1 LGPSLVVTFV
11 AMRNSC
17 AVILIA
23 WLLAAA
29 SVAADIQLTIT
40 KKTPLT
46 GELENLVTFGLLK
59 EMTCDTHGNIF
70 SPSNRKYGNA
80 INAIVRFPPDAN
92 SYTTFTIDSNDGL
105 DGGTITDFDLEPNDE
120 LLVLARQVLKY
131 SDLEVP
137 IEFGKS
143 FLIRFDQSG
152 KVLSRRELNLDINN
166 FSPTG
171 MAVLQSGEVLV
182 VGRHLERDRTFLIVE
197 LLRSDGTFKTRF
209 TLNPDGTKTS
219 KGKTASSPRVFFP
232 TAIKAN
238 GMIYVLRGTTT
249 EPIYVLSG
257 TGQLQKSIQLKP
269 NDVEF
274 DSAKILGNELIVS
287 ERPSTIIGAATG
299 TEARA
304 GRLRKELPI
313 FSLATGELVD
323 RYLWFNETA
332 GLACATTHSLTL
344 IGQDASA
351 KGLNWTVFEAAPAR
365 SSKNDPSASGR

>member
-1 LGPSLVVTFV
+1 
-11 AMRNSC
+11 
-17 AVILIA
+17 VILIA
-23 WLLAAA
+23 SLLAAA

-46 GELENLVTFGLLK
+46 PEQENLVTFGLLT
-59 EMTCDTHGNIF
+59 EMTCDTHGHIF

-80 INAIVRFPPDAN
+80 INAIVRFRPDAN

-105 DGGTITDFDLEPNDE
+105 HGGTITDFDLEPNDQ
-120 LLVLARQVLKY
+120 LLVLARQVLKC

-152 KVLSRRELNLDINN
+152 RVLSRRELNLDTNN

-209 TLNPDGTKTS
+209 TLNPDGTTTS
-219 KGKTASSPRVFFP
+219 QGKTASSPRVFFP
-232 TAIKAN
+232 VAIKAS

-269 NDVEF
+269 KDVEF

-299 TEARA
+299 TEPRA

-313 FSLATGELVD
+313 FSLDTGEIVD
-323 RYLWFNETA
+323 AVF
-332 GLACATTHSLTL
+332 GLTRPPAWHAPQL
-344 IGQDASA
+344 I
-351 KGLNWTVFEAAPAR
+351 L
-365 SSKNDPSASGR
+365 